1 MLFYKKMEPVIF
13 FFLRKRCIIM
23 SEKNYHIYHKGI
35 ISTMVREQMVISF
48 KNRCVASDTFPIITD
63 MFSTCNICRLQ
74 LVSTSISISSDIF
87 LQEVSLMIIVLREN
101 ITDIFSLT
109 KVSLEYMEE
118 KGQRFFVNKN
128 NIGNTFSKE
137 NIISDTFL
145 VGFQRQILQV
155 ANISLV
161 IFLQNKIFQIYS
173 RKKKQTYCM

>member
-1 MLFYKKMEPVIF
+1 
-13 FFLRKRCIIM
+13 
-23 SEKNYHIYHKGI
+23 
-35 ISTMVREQMVISF
+35 
-48 KNRCVASDTFPIITD
+48 
-63 MFSTCNICRLQ
+63 
-74 LVSTSISISSDIF
+74 
-87 LQEVSLMIIVLREN
+87 MIIVLREN

-137 NIISDTFL
+137 NIISDTLL

-161 IFLQNKIFQIYS
+161 IFL
-173 RKKKQTYCM
+173 

>member
-1 MLFYKKMEPVIF
+1 
-13 FFLRKRCIIM
+13 
-23 SEKNYHIYHKGI
+23 
-35 ISTMVREQMVISF
+35 
-48 KNRCVASDTFPIITD
+48 
-63 MFSTCNICRLQ
+63 
-74 LVSTSISISSDIF
+74 
-87 LQEVSLMIIVLREN
+87 MIIVLREN

-161 IFLQNKIFQIYS
+161 IFL
-173 RKKKQTYCM
+173 